1 MLENNRIRTSIRYTE
16 YSVYTDILWVVTKCT
31 VGAVSDFGPK
41 FSTHVE
47 SSILPAKARNWLHV
61 GDLRPRRSHARDRTL
76 SQTFRIQF
84 HYNFHILYIT
94 PPSAVAHAMFKD
106 VQISKAQPYLET
118 PHFVHPSYRPWRLS
132 DLFGSHWNQPIYIK
146 RLGRTPWPIPRSVTQ
161 RPDVHVNVRN
171 VAVGVDLACAKQF
184 ESCRLQSPNWVL
196 VFSLHWSLEITLVS
210 FWTSVTE
217 LSWALWR
224 TPWKLLWTAK
234 WNKLFDWLK
243 VKSPT

>member
-1 MLENNRIRTSIRYTE
+1 MKILRRSFDATSKDCAVFWEHGTR
-16 YSVYTDILWVVTKCT
+16 DFFPNLWVVTKCT

-118 PHFVHPSYRPWRLS
+118 PHFVHPWCGPRCFEWFIRIPLKSTNL
-132 DLFGSHWNQPIYIK
+132 LQAIGSH
-146 RLGRTPWPIPRSVTQ
+146 TM
-161 RPDVHVNVRN
+161 VHTTK
-171 VAVGVDLACAKQF
+171 C
-184 ESCRLQSPNWVL
+184 
-196 VFSLHWSLEITLVS
+196 
-210 FWTSVTE
+210 
-217 LSWALWR
+217 
-224 TPWKLLWTAK
+224 
-234 WNKLFDWLK
+234 
-243 VKSPT
+243 